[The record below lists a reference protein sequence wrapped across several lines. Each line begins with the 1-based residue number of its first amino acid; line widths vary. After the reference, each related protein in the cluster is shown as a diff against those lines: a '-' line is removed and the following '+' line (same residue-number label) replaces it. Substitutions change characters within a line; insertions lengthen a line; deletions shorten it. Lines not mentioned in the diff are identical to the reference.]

1 MNMTTR
7 KTMPQCNGQLKIM
20 RLQAK
25 LSQNGL
31 ARKADLDRTTVSN
44 AERGL
49 EISELT
55 LSKLAS
61 ALSGELDQPVSAER
75 LMK

>member
-1 MNMTTR
+1 
-7 KTMPQCNGQLKIM
+7 MPQCNGQLKTM

-55 LSKLAS
+55 LSKLTS
-61 ALSGELDQPVSAER
+61 ALSTELGQDVLADR
-75 LMK
+75 LTK

>member
-1 MNMTTR
+1 
-7 KTMPQCNGQLKIM
+7 MPQCNGQLKTM

-55 LSKLAS
+55 VSKLAG
-61 ALSGELDQPVSAER
+61 ALSVELKQEIPADR
-75 LMK
+75 LLK

>member
-1 MNMTTR
+1 
-7 KTMPQCNGQLKIM
+7 MPKCNGQLKTM

-44 AERGL
+44 AERGV

-55 LSKLAS
+55 MSKLAS
-61 ALSGELDQPVSAER
+61 ALSVELEKPVSAEL

>member
-1 MNMTTR
+1 
-7 KTMPQCNGQLKIM
+7 MPQCNGKLKTM
-20 RLQAK
+20 RLQAR

-31 ARKADLDRTTVSN
+31 ARKAELDRTTVSN

-49 EISELT
+49 EVSELT

-61 ALSGELDQPVSAER
+61 ALSAELSQEVGHE
-75 LMK
+75 LLLK

>member
-1 MNMTTR
+1 MA
-7 KTMPQCNGQLKIM
+7 KCNGQLKIL
-20 RLQAK
+20 RLQAR

-49 EISELT
+49 EVSELT
-55 LSKLAS
+55 LSKLTS
-61 ALSGELDQPVSAER
+61 ALSAELGQTIDQNQI
-75 LMK
+75 LQK

>member
-1 MNMTTR
+1 
-7 KTMPQCNGQLKIM
+7 MPQCNGQLKTM

-55 LSKLAS
+55 LSKLTS
-61 ALSGELDQPVSAER
+61 ALSTELGQEIPQER
-75 LMK
+75 IIK

>member
-1 MNMTTR
+1 
-7 KTMPQCNGQLKIM
+7 M

>member
-1 MNMTTR
+1 
-7 KTMPQCNGQLKIM
+7 MPQCNGQLKIM

-31 ARKADLDRTTVSN
+31 SRKADLDRTTVSN

-55 LSKLAS
+55 MSKLAS
-61 ALSGELDQPVSAER
+61 ALTDVLGQEVPQER

>member
-1 MNMTTR
+1 
-7 KTMPQCNGQLKIM
+7 MPQCNNGQLKTM

-55 LSKLAS
+55 VSKLAG
-61 ALSGELDQPVSAER
+61 ALSVELKQEIPADR
-75 LMK
+75 LLK

>member
-1 MNMTTR
+1 
-7 KTMPQCNGQLKIM
+7 MPQCNGQLKTM

-31 ARKADLDRTTVSN
+31 ARKAELDRTTVSN

-55 LSKLAS
+55 LSKLTS
-61 ALSGELDQPVSAER
+61 ALSTELGQDITADR
-75 LMK
+75 LTK

>member
-1 MNMTTR
+1 
-7 KTMPQCNGQLKIM
+7 MPQCNGQLKTM

-55 LSKLAS
+55 VSKLAG
-61 ALSGELDQPVSAER
+61 ALSVELKQEISADR
-75 LMK
+75 LLK

>member
-1 MNMTTR
+1 
-7 KTMPQCNGQLKIM
+7 MPQCNGQLKIM

>member
-1 MNMTTR
+1 
-7 KTMPQCNGQLKIM
+7 MPQCNGQLKTM

-55 LSKLAS
+55 MSKLAS
-61 ALSGELDQPVSAER
+61 ALSSELDQQVPAER